1 MTTTTDLPALK
12 PPTFAE
18 IEEAAEA
25 IKAVAIRTPLLE
37 NAEINERMG
46 GRLFIKAEN
55 LQRTGAFKIRG
66 AYNRIRQLTDDERYR
81 GVIAY
86 SSGNHAQAVATAAT
100 IFETSAVIVMPAD
113 APETK
118 INRTRQLGAEVITYD
133 RNKETREAVAEH
145 IKAERNMVLVPPGE
159 DGRVLAGGATVS
171 REIFEDTNAMG
182 VMLDTILT
190 PCGGG
195 GLTSTTAINAGEWSP
210 DTQIYGVEPELF
222 DDTKRSL
229 EAGRPVPNP
238 KGRKT
243 ICDSIMTDRP
253 GPLTFSINQKHL
265 NGVLTVTDD
274 EVCMAMKVG
283 FDAFKMVIEPGAAV
297 GLAAVLAGKIETKGK
312 AIAVVATGGNV
323 DAAFF
328 CECYRLAQ
336 PTRWT
341 Q

>member
-1 MTTTTDLPALK
+1 MTLATDSPSLK

-37 NAEINERMG
+37 NADVNERLG
-46 GRLFIKAEN
+46 GRLLVKAEN

-66 AYNRIRQLTDDERYR
+66 AYNRIRQLSDDERHR

-100 IFETSAVIVMPAD
+100 IFDTAAVIVMPAD

-118 INRTRQLGAEVITYD
+118 ITRTRQLGAEVITYD
-133 RNKETREAVAEH
+133 RNMETREAVAERVQ
-145 IKAERNMVLVPPGE
+145 AERNMVLVPPGE

-171 REIFEDTNAMG
+171 REIFEDARAMG
-182 VMLDTILT
+182 VALDTILT

-195 GLTSTTAINAGEWSP
+195 GLTSTTALNASEWSP
-210 DTQIYGVEPELF
+210 GTQVFGVEPELF
-222 DDTKRSL
+222 DDTKRSW
-229 EAGRPVPNP
+229 EAGHPVPNP
-238 KGRKT
+238 TGRNT
-243 ICDSIMTDRP
+243 ICDSIMTDQP
-253 GPLTFSINQKHL
+253 GPLTFSINQAHL

-274 EVCMAMKVG
+274 EVRTAMKVG

-297 GLAAVLAGKIETKGK
+297 GIAAVLAGKVEAKGK

-328 CECYRLAQ
+328 CECYRMA
-336 PTRWT
+336 PEWNA
-341 Q
+341 

>member
-1 MTTTTDLPALK
+1 MTTATDLPSLK
-12 PPTFAE
+12 PPTFTE

-25 IKAVAIRTPLLE
+25 IRTVAVRTPLLE
-37 NAEINERMG
+37 NAEINERLG

-55 LQRTGAFKIRG
+55 LQRTGAFKLRG
-66 AYNRIRQLTDDERYR
+66 AYNRIRQLTDDERHR

-118 INRTRQLGAEVITYD
+118 IIRTRQLGAEVITYD
-133 RNKETREAVAEH
+133 RNHETREAVAER
-145 IKAERNMVLVPPGE
+145 IQAARNMVLVPPGE

-171 REIFEDTNAMG
+171 REIFEDSKAMG
-182 VMLDTILT
+182 VSLDTILT

-195 GLTSTTAINAGEWSP
+195 GLTSTTALNASQLSP
-210 DTQIYGVEPELF
+210 GTQVFGVEPELF

-229 EAGRPVPNP
+229 AAGHPVPNP

-243 ICDSIMTDRP
+243 ICDSIMTDKP
-253 GPLTFSINQKHL
+253 GPLTFSINQTHL

-274 EVCMAMKVG
+274 EVRMAMKVG

-297 GLAAVLAGKIETKGK
+297 GLAAVLAGKVKTKAN

-328 CECYRLAQ
+328 CECYRLAHEWK
-336 PTRWT
+336 T
-341 Q
+341 